1 MGSVWRA
8 EHVELGTPAA
18 IKLVDEEIV
27 RSPEALARFKR
38 EAQAAA
44 SLRSVNVVQILDYG
58 LDGDTP
64 FIAMELLDG
73 ESLADRLGRVGRLDP
88 ATTAGILGQVA
99 KAVGRAHDAGIV
111 HRDLKP
117 DNIYLV
123 RDGDDEVAKVLDFG
137 IAKRSGAL
145 AQSTTGLQTRT
156 GSLLGTP
163 YYMSPEQA
171 TGRKLVDARTDI
183 WALSVIAFECITG
196 SRPFDDENLGSLLLQ
211 ICSEAAPVPS
221 SRAVVPEGFDQWFAR
236 GTSKNPEE
244 RFASAREAAAEL
256 SRIALGAAGPRPS
269 FDSVDNTYLPISPAQ
284 QMVSVARAQ
293 TGGVATGG
301 QAKPGQPYASTTV
314 PASMTLGVPQR
325 SSRIG
330 LAIGLAVGAVLA
342 LGAVGI
348 IWSRT
353 SSTDQAAADPVDAS
367 LQQQT
372 AAASPTPE
380 QAAAPENSPAVVPVQ
395 QPTEVPSASAAPSA
409 AELAPAHPA
418 ARHSYRRPAP
428 RPATPVVAPVK
439 PPEPKP
445 VEPKPEPKPA
455 ADKRLDSD
463 LGI

>member
-18 IKLVDEEIV
+18 VKLVDEEIV

-58 LDGDTP
+58 LDGETP

-73 ESLADRLGRVGRLDP
+73 ESLADRLARVGRLDP

-145 AQSTTGLQTRT
+145 AQSTGGLQTRT

-171 TGRKLVDARTDI
+171 TGRKQVDARTDI
-183 WALSVIAFECITG
+183 WAMCVIAFECITG
-196 SRPFDDENLGSLLLQ
+196 SRPFDDENLGGLLLQ

-221 SRAVVPEGFDQWFAR
+221 SRAAVPEGFDQWFAR
-236 GTSKNPEE
+236 GTARNPED

-256 SRIALGAAGPRPS
+256 SRIALGSAGPRPT
-269 FDSVDNTYLPISPAQ
+269 FDSVDNAYLPISPAQ

-293 TGGVATGG
+293 TGGVATGI
-301 QAKPGQPYASTTV
+301 QTKPGQPHASTTV

-325 SSRIG
+325 SSRVG
-330 LAIGLAVGAVLA
+330 LAIGLVVGAVLA

-348 IWSRT
+348 VWSRT
-353 SSTDQAAADPVDAS
+353 NATDPAAVDSAEASPQPQPAAAARTLEPPA
-367 LQQQT
+367 T
-372 AAASPTPE
+372 
-380 QAAAPENSPAVVPVQ
+380 PENSPAVVPVEHTAEA
-395 QPTEVPSASAAPSA
+395 PTASAAPSN
-409 AELAPAHPA
+409 AEPPAVARPA
-418 ARHSYRRPAP
+418 ARRSYRRPAP
-428 RPATPVVAPVK
+428 RPATPEVAPVK
-439 PPEPKP
+439 PP
-445 VEPKPEPKPA
+445 EPKPEPKPA